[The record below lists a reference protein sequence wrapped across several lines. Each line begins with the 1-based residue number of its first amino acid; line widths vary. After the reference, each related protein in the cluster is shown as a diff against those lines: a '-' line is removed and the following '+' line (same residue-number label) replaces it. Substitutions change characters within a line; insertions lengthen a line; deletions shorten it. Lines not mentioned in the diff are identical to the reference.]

1 MAEYLLG
8 NSGPQSQLWP
18 FITWG
23 RPNKPSIVFLHGF
36 LGAGSD
42 WGEIAAP
49 LAEDYFCVCPDLPGH
64 GANITRDFDAQLSI
78 PQLALELRALCAAL
92 SLNAP
97 IVVGY
102 SLGGRVALAAAVRH
116 PEIMQALML
125 ESTSAGLDTE
135 AERQARAA
143 TDDAR
148 AAVLLAD
155 GIAAFMRT
163 WYAAPLFESLQMRPQ
178 LLAKLQAARMCND
191 ARWMSK
197 VVSELSPGR
206 AASVWAELPSVR
218 LRTLLLAGALDVR
231 YTESAQRMAAAMPN
245 AICTVVADAGHNVH
259 LEQPTAYIQAL
270 RDYSLQCN

>member
-1 MAEYLLG
+1 MAEHLIR
-8 NSGPQSQLWP
+8 NFVPQSQLWP
-18 FITWG
+18 YITWG
-23 RPNKPSIVFLHGF
+23 RPTNPSIVFLHGF

-78 PQLALELRALCAAL
+78 PQLALELRALCATL
-92 SLNAP
+92 SLSAP

-102 SLGGRVALAAAVRH
+102 SLGGRVALAAAVQH
-116 PEIMQALML
+116 PQFMQALML
-125 ESTSAGLDTE
+125 ESTSAGLDIE

-178 LLAKLQAARMCND
+178 LLAKLQAARICND

-259 LEQPTAYIQAL
+259 LEQPTAYSQAL

>member
-1 MAEYLLG
+1 MAEHLIG
-8 NSGPQSQLWP
+8 NFVPQSQLWP
-18 FITWG
+18 YITWG
-23 RPNKPSIVFLHGF
+23 RPNKPPIVFLHGF
-36 LGAGSD
+36 LGAGLD

-64 GANITRDFDAQLSI
+64 GGNITRDFDAQLRI

-102 SLGGRVALAAAVRH
+102 SLGGRVALAAAVQH

-231 YTESAQRMAAAMPN
+231 YTESAKRMCAAMPN
-245 AICTVVADAGHNVH
+245 AVCTVVADAGHNVH
-259 LEQPTAYIQAL
+259 WEQPTAYIQAL

>member
-8 NSGPQSQLWP
+8 NSVPQSQLWP

-92 SLNAP
+92 SLSAP

-163 WYAAPLFESLQMRPQ
+163 WYAAPLFESLQMRPH

-231 YTESAQRMAAAMPN
+231 YTEFAQRMCAAMPN
-245 AICTVVADAGHNVH
+245 AVCTVVADAGHNVH

>member
-1 MAEYLLG
+1 MAEHLVG
-8 NSGPQSQLWP
+8 NFVPQSQLWP

-23 RPNKPSIVFLHGF
+23 RPNKPPIIFLHGF

-92 SLNAP
+92 SLSAP

-102 SLGGRVALAAAVRH
+102 SLGGRVALAAAVQH

-178 LLAKLQAARMCND
+178 LLAKLQAARTCND

>member
-1 MAEYLLG
+1 MAEHLIG
-8 NSGPQSQLWP
+8 NFVPQSQLWP

-23 RPNKPSIVFLHGF
+23 RPNKPPIVFLHGF

-92 SLNAP
+92 SLSAP

-102 SLGGRVALAAAVRH
+102 SLGGRVALAAAVRY

>member
-1 MAEYLLG
+1 MAEHLIR
-8 NSGPQSQLWP
+8 NFVPQSQLWP
-18 FITWG
+18 YITWG
-23 RPNKPSIVFLHGF
+23 RPTNPSIVFLHGF
-36 LGAGSD
+36 LGVGSD

-218 LRTLLLAGALDVR
+218 LRTVLLAGALDVR
-231 YTESAQRMAAAMPN
+231 YTESAQRMCAAMPN
-245 AICTVVADAGHNVH
+245 AVCTVVADAGHNVH

>member
-8 NSGPQSQLWP
+8 NSVPQSQLWP

-92 SLNAP
+92 SLSAP

-218 LRTLLLAGALDVR
+218 LRTVLLAGALDVR
-231 YTESAQRMAAAMPN
+231 YTESAQRMCAAMPN
-245 AICTVVADAGHNVH
+245 AVCTVVADAGHNVH

>member
-1 MAEYLLG
+1 MAEHLLG
-8 NSGPQSQLWP
+8 NSVPQSQLWP

-42 WGEIAAP
+42 WGEIAGP

-64 GANITRDFDAQLSI
+64 GANITRDFNAQLSI
-78 PQLALELRALCAAL
+78 PQLALELRALCATL
-92 SLNAP
+92 SLSAP

-102 SLGGRVALAAAVRH
+102 SLGGRVALAAAVLH
-116 PEIMQALML
+116 PQFMQALML

-178 LLAKLQAARMCND
+178 LLAKLQAARICND

-206 AASVWAELPSVR
+206 TASVWAELPLVR
-218 LRTLLLAGALDVR
+218 LRTVLLAGALDVR
-231 YTESAQRMAAAMPN
+231 YTEYAQRMCAAMPN
-245 AICTVVADAGHNVH
+245 AVCTVVADAGHNVH
-259 LEQPTAYIQAL
+259 LEQPIAYIQAL

>member
-1 MAEYLLG
+1 MAEYLIG
-8 NSGPQSQLWP
+8 NFVPQSQLWP

-23 RPNKPSIVFLHGF
+23 RPNKPPIVFLHGF

-92 SLNAP
+92 SLSAP

-102 SLGGRVALAAAVRH
+102 SLGGRVALAAAVQH
-116 PEIMQALML
+116 PQFMRALML
-125 ESTSAGLDTE
+125 ESTSAGLDIE

-178 LLAKLQAARMCND
+178 LLAKLQAARICND

>member
-1 MAEYLLG
+1 MAEHLVG
-8 NSGPQSQLWP
+8 NSVPQSQLWP

-23 RPNKPSIVFLHGF
+23 RPNKPPIVFLHGF

-92 SLNAP
+92 SLSAP

-102 SLGGRVALAAAVRH
+102 SLGGRVALAAAVQH

-231 YTESAQRMAAAMPN
+231 YTESAQRMCAAMPN
-245 AICTVVADAGHNVH
+245 AICNVVADAGHNVH

>member
-1 MAEYLLG
+1 MAEHLVG
-8 NSGPQSQLWP
+8 NFVPQSQLWP

-23 RPNKPSIVFLHGF
+23 RPNKPPIIFLHGF

-102 SLGGRVALAAAVRH
+102 SLGGRVALAAAVQH
-116 PEIMQALML
+116 PQFMQALML
-125 ESTSAGLDTE
+125 ESTSAGLDIE

-163 WYAAPLFESLQMRPQ
+163 WYAAPLFESLKMRPH
-178 LLAKLQAARMCND
+178 LLAKLQAARICND

-206 AASVWAELPSVR
+206 TASVWAELPLVR

-231 YTESAQRMAAAMPN
+231 YIESAQRMCAAMPN
-245 AICTVVADAGHNVH
+245 AVCTVVADAGHNVH

>member
-1 MAEYLLG
+1 MAEHLVG
-8 NSGPQSQLWP
+8 NFVPQSQLWP

-23 RPNKPSIVFLHGF
+23 RPNKPPIIFLHGF

>member
-1 MAEYLLG
+1 MAEHLIR
-8 NSGPQSQLWP
+8 NFVPQSQLWP
-18 FITWG
+18 YITWG
-23 RPNKPSIVFLHGF
+23 RPTNPSIVFLHGF

-92 SLNAP
+92 SLSAP

-231 YTESAQRMAAAMPN
+231 YTESAQRMCAAMPN

>member
-1 MAEYLLG
+1 MAEHLIG
-8 NSGPQSQLWP
+8 NFVPQSQLWP
-18 FITWG
+18 YITWG
-23 RPNKPSIVFLHGF
+23 RPNKPPIVFLHGF

-78 PQLALELRALCAAL
+78 PQLALELRALCAVL
-92 SLNAP
+92 SLSAP

>member
-1 MAEYLLG
+1 MAEHLVG
-8 NSGPQSQLWP
+8 NSVPQSQLWP
-18 FITWG
+18 YITWG
-23 RPNKPSIVFLHGF
+23 RPTNPSIVFLHGF

-42 WGEIAAP
+42 WGEIAGP

-78 PQLALELRALCAAL
+78 PQLALELRALCDVL
-92 SLNAP
+92 GLNAP

-102 SLGGRVALAAAVRH
+102 SLGGRVALAAAVQH
-116 PEIMQALML
+116 PQFMRALML
-125 ESTSAGLDTE
+125 ESTSAGLDIE
-135 AERQARAA
+135 AERQARAS

-155 GIAAFMRT
+155 GIAAFMRK

-178 LLAKLQAARMCND
+178 LLAKLQAARICND
-191 ARWMSK
+191 ARWMGK
-197 VVSELSPGR
+197 VMSELSPGR

-231 YTESAQRMAAAMPN
+231 YTESAQRMCAAMPN

>member
-8 NSGPQSQLWP
+8 NSVPQSQLWP

-64 GANITRDFDAQLSI
+64 GANITRDFDAQLSV

-92 SLNAP
+92 SLSAP

-102 SLGGRVALAAAVRH
+102 SLGGRVALAAAVQH

>member
-1 MAEYLLG
+1 MAEHLIR
-8 NSGPQSQLWP
+8 NFVPQSQLWP
-18 FITWG
+18 HITWG
-23 RPNKPSIVFLHGF
+23 RPTNPPIVFLHGF
-36 LGAGSD
+36 LGAGLD
-42 WGEIAAP
+42 WGEIASP

-92 SLNAP
+92 SLSAP

-102 SLGGRVALAAAVRH
+102 SLGGRVALAAAVQH
-116 PEIMQALML
+116 PQFMRALML
-125 ESTSAGLDTE
+125 ESTSAGLDIE

-178 LLAKLQAARMCND
+178 LLAKLQAARTCNN

-231 YTESAQRMAAAMPN
+231 YTESAQRMCAAMPN
-245 AICTVVADAGHNVH
+245 AVCTVVADAGHNVH

>member
-1 MAEYLLG
+1 MAEHLIG
-8 NSGPQSQLWP
+8 NFVPQSQLWP
-18 FITWG
+18 YITWG
-23 RPNKPSIVFLHGF
+23 RPNKPPIVFLHGF

-42 WGEIAAP
+42 WGEIAGP

-102 SLGGRVALAAAVRH
+102 SLGGRVALAAAVQH

-178 LLAKLQAARMCND
+178 LLAKLQAARTCND

-206 AASVWAELPSVR
+206 AASVLAELPSVR

-259 LEQPTAYIQAL
+259 LEQPTAYRQAL

>member
-1 MAEYLLG
+1 MAEHLIR
-8 NSGPQSQLWP
+8 NFVPQSQLWP
-18 FITWG
+18 YITWG
-23 RPNKPSIVFLHGF
+23 RPTNPSIVFLHGF

-49 LAEDYFCVCPDLPGH
+49 LAEDFFCVCPDLPGH
-64 GANITRDFDAQLSI
+64 GANITRDLDAQLSI
-78 PQLALELRALCAAL
+78 PQLALELRALCATL

-102 SLGGRVALAAAVRH
+102 SLGGRVALAAAVQH

-218 LRTLLLAGALDVR
+218 LRTVLLAGALDVR
-231 YTESAQRMAAAMPN
+231 YTEYAQRMCAAMPN
-245 AICTVVADAGHNVH
+245 AVCTVVADAGHNVH
-259 LEQPTAYIQAL
+259 LEQPIAYIQAL

>member
-1 MAEYLLG
+1 MAEHLLG
-8 NSGPQSQLWP
+8 NSVPQSQPWP

-23 RPNKPSIVFLHGF
+23 RPNKPPIVFLHGF
-36 LGAGSD
+36 LGVGSD

-64 GANITRDFDAQLSI
+64 GANITRDFDAQLSV

-102 SLGGRVALAAAVRH
+102 SLGGRVALAAAVQH

-178 LLAKLQAARMCND
+178 LLAKLQAARTCND

-197 VVSELSPGR
+197 VVGELSPGR

-218 LRTLLLAGALDVR
+218 LRTLVLAGALDVR
-231 YTESAQRMAAAMPN
+231 YTESAQRMCAAMPN
-245 AICTVVADAGHNVH
+245 AVCTVVADAGHNVH

>member
-1 MAEYLLG
+1 M
-8 NSGPQSQLWP
+8 
-18 FITWG
+18 
-23 RPNKPSIVFLHGF
+23 HGF

-42 WGEIAAP
+42 WGEIAGP

-102 SLGGRVALAAAVRH
+102 SLGGRVALAAAVQH

-178 LLAKLQAARMCND
+178 LLAKLQAARTCND

>member
-1 MAEYLLG
+1 MAEHLVG
-8 NSGPQSQLWP
+8 NFVPQSQLWP

-23 RPNKPSIVFLHGF
+23 RPNKPPIVFLHGF

-92 SLNAP
+92 SLSAP

-102 SLGGRVALAAAVRH
+102 SLGGRVALAAAVQH

>member
-1 MAEYLLG
+1 MAEHLVG
-8 NSGPQSQLWP
+8 NSVPQSQLWP

-92 SLNAP
+92 SLSAP

-125 ESTSAGLDTE
+125 ESTSAGLDIE

-231 YTESAQRMAAAMPN
+231 YTESAQRMCAAMPN

>member
-8 NSGPQSQLWP
+8 NSVPQSQLWP

-102 SLGGRVALAAAVRH
+102 SLGGRVALAVAVRH

>member
-1 MAEYLLG
+1 MAEHLLG
-8 NSGPQSQLWP
+8 ISVPQSQLWP

-23 RPNKPSIVFLHGF
+23 RPNKPPIVFLHGF

-42 WGEIAAP
+42 WGESAGP

-92 SLNAP
+92 SLHEP

-178 LLAKLQAARMCND
+178 LLAKLQAARTCND

-197 VVSELSPGR
+197 VVGELSPGR

-259 LEQPTAYIQAL
+259 LEQPTAYRQAL

>member
-8 NSGPQSQLWP
+8 NSVPQSQLWP

-23 RPNKPSIVFLHGF
+23 RPNKPPIIFLHGF

-92 SLNAP
+92 SLSAP

-102 SLGGRVALAAAVRH
+102 SLGGRVALAAAVRY

>member
-1 MAEYLLG
+1 MAEQLVG
-8 NSGPQSQLWP
+8 NSVPQSQLWP

-23 RPNKPSIVFLHGF
+23 RPNRPPIVFLHGF

-42 WGEIAAP
+42 WGEIASP

-64 GANITRDFDAQLSI
+64 GANITRDFDAQMSI

-92 SLNAP
+92 SLSAP
-97 IVVGY
+97 TVVGY
-102 SLGGRVALAAAVRH
+102 SLGGRVALAAAVQH
-116 PEIMQALML
+116 PQFMQALML
-125 ESTSAGLDTE
+125 ESTSAGLDID

-218 LRTLLLAGALDVR
+218 LRTLLLSGALDVR
-231 YTESAQRMAAAMPN
+231 YTESAQRMCAAMPN
-245 AICTVVADAGHNVH
+245 AVCTVVADAGHNVH
-259 LEQPTAYIQAL
+259 LEEPTAYIQAL
-270 RDYSLQCN
+270 RDYSLQRN